1 MAQTVKPDTF
11 DPAALFTQ
19 LLAEAQAEMANPPK
33 SKTGQK
39 GYQTYSYS
47 PLDLVLNIIRPPLN
61 KRGIFFYQRS
71 EVAANGAGMLLN
83 TVVAFGGEERVLDV
97 KPYEFG
103 KRETYARRYSAL
115 MAFGLVGEEDTDGDT
130 GPKETKEKA
139 PTKPRPSKR
148 KVMLAKI
155 AKLKAECMQNGVK
168 EEGLRAYEEANF
180 GTDDT
185 TKLTDRQLEE
195 LGKHLAQMA
204 RDSKEID

>member
-19 LLAEAQAEMANPPK
+19 LLAEAQAEMVNPPK

-83 TVVAFGGEERVLDV
+83 TVVAYGDEERVLDV
-97 KPYEFG
+97 KPYEYASDPQEFG

-115 MAFGLVGEEDTDGDT
+115 MAFGLVGEGRLRQSKWEKDGQKHSRLEVIADNVT
-130 GPKETKEKA
+130 FSGGA
-139 PTKPRPSKR
+139 KR
-148 KVMLAKI
+148 
-155 AKLKAECMQNGVK
+155 
-168 EEGLRAYEEANF
+168 
-180 GTDDT
+180 DDVP
-185 TKLTDRQLEE
+185 DEVY
-195 LGKHLAQMA
+195 
-204 RDSKEID
+204 DDDCPF